1 MYKIL
6 VTGGSGFIGSN
17 FIYYC
22 LNKNNKVLNFDKLTY
37 AGNLNNLKK
46 EESNKNYHFI
56 QGDICNK
63 NKLTKSIE
71 KFKPDFIVNFAAE
84 THVDRSIENSSS
96 FIKTNILG
104 TSVLLDCCLENIDKN
119 INDFKLL
126 HISTDEVYGS
136 LDRQGFFTEESPYN
150 PSSPYSASK
159 ASSDHLVNA
168 WHKTYGIKTNIIN
181 CSNNYGPFQFPEKLI
196 PLVIISAIRENSL
209 PVYGTG
215 KNIRDWLYVEDHCRA
230 IYNVLLNGKIGD
242 TYNVGGGEE
251 KTNLEVVNNICD
263 ILDDIY
269 PSENLKSYKELIKFV
284 EDRPGHDFRYAID
297 YSKLKNE
304 LSWQPK
310 ESFNSG
316 LRKTIDWYL
325 KNLDWIKNITSD
337 KYNLSRLGLKNA

>member
-37 AGNLNNLKK
+37 AGNLNNLKE

-230 IYNVLLNGKIGD
+230 IYNVLLNGKNGD

-325 KNLDWIKNITSD
+325 KNLDWIKNITTD
-337 KYNLSRLGLKNA
+337 KYNLSRLGL

>member
-37 AGNLNNLKK
+37 AGNLSNLNE

-230 IYNVLLNGKIGD
+230 IYNVLLKGKIGD

-325 KNLDWIKNITSD
+325 KNLDWIKNITTD
-337 KYNLSRLGLKNA
+337 KYNLSRLGL

>member
-37 AGNLNNLKK
+37 AGNMSNLNE

-230 IYNVLLNGKIGD
+230 IYNVLLNGKNGD

-325 KNLDWIKNITSD
+325 KNLDWIKNITTD
-337 KYNLSRLGLKNA
+337 KYNLSRLGL

>member
-37 AGNLNNLKK
+37 AGNLNNLKE

-316 LRKTIDWYL
+316 LRKTVDWYL
-325 KNLDWIKNITSD
+325 QNLDWIKNITCD
-337 KYNLSRLGLKNA
+337 KYNLSRLGL

>member
-6 VTGGSGFIGSN
+6 VTGGYGFIGSN

-63 NKLTKSIE
+63 NKLTQSIE

-104 TSVLLDCCLENIDKN
+104 TSILLDCCLENIDKN
-119 INDFKLL
+119 INEFKLL

-136 LDRQGFFTEESPYN
+136 LDRKGFFTEKSPYN

-168 WHKTYGIKTNIIN
+168 WYKTYGIKTNIIN

-215 KNIRDWLYVEDHCRA
+215 KNIRDWLYVDDHCGA
-230 IYNVLLNGKIGD
+230 IYNVLLNGEIGD

-269 PSENLKSYKELIKFV
+269 PSENLKSYKQLIKFV

-316 LRKTIDWYL
+316 LRKTVDWYL

-337 KYNLSRLGLKNA
+337 KYNLSRLGL

>member
-230 IYNVLLNGKIGD
+230 IYNVLLNGKNGD

>member
-136 LDRQGFFTEESPYN
+136 LDRQGSFTEQSPYN

-325 KNLDWIKNITSD
+325 KNLDWIKNITTD
-337 KYNLSRLGLKNA
+337 KYNLSRLGL